1 MNWYNPVPDT
11 RPVRTAL
18 IGCGA
23 VSALYYAPALR
34 DLQKAGAVRVVGL
47 FDPSHDSVARLNHI
61 FPEAS
66 RHDGLAQLSETG
78 AELAIVA
85 SPPRYHAEQ
94 TIQLLQAG
102 LSVLCEKPMATCL
115 AEGEAMVEAA
125 TTARGV
131 LAVGLLRRFFPAT
144 QTIRDILAKGMI
156 GEVVGFYFCE
166 GSDFKWPVA
175 SPDYFRKGAGCG
187 GVLLDIGVHAL
198 DLMLWWWGHPDEI
211 VYEDDAMGGVEANC
225 RIRIRFSQGF
235 RGEIRLSR
243 DWAVRS
249 HYIIEGNNGW
259 LRWEVNEADRVELG
273 LANSRYTLKAQL
285 FENGDTGSV
294 SPHPAA
300 NFHLSFI
307 DQLRNVIATLRGDE
321 QLRVSGEDGL
331 QSIKLI
337 DHCYHHRKLM
347 SMPWLGETE
356 EQRARELSAVV

>member
-1 MNWYNPVPDT
+1 MSDLPHLNV
-11 RPVRTAL
+11 AL
-18 IGCGA
+18 VGCGA
-23 VSALYYAPALR
+23 VSQLYYAPALKE
-34 DLQKAGAVRVVGL
+34 LEKPGSVQVKAL
-47 FDPSHDSVARLNHI
+47 FDPNATNVAQVNRV
-61 FPEAS
+61 FPSAS
-66 RHDGLAQLSETG
+66 RTTSLAELNTRNI
-78 AELAIVA
+78 ALAIVA

-102 LSVLCEKPMATCL
+102 LSVLCEKPMATGV

-125 TTARGV
+125 ATARGV

-156 GEVVGFYFCE
+156 GEVVRFYFCE
-166 GSDFKWPVA
+166 GDDFRWPVA
-175 SPDYFRKGAGCG
+175 SPDYFRKGAGRG

-198 DLMLWWWGHPDEI
+198 DLLTWWWGRPDEI

-225 RIRIRFSQGF
+225 RIRVGFSQGF

-243 DWAVRS
+243 DWPLRS

-273 LANSRYTLKAQL
+273 LTNSRYTLRAQL
-285 FENGDTGSV
+285 FENGDTRSM
-294 SPHPAA
+294 SPRPAA

-307 DQLRNVIATLRGDE
+307 DQLRNVVAAIRGDE
-321 QLRVSGEDGL
+321 ELRVSGEDGL
-331 QSIKLI
+331 QSLKLI
-337 DHCYHHRKLM
+337 EHCYRHRKLM

-356 EQRARELSAVV
+356 DQRARELSMAD